1 MAAPPELKVL
11 CRRLASAPADDL
23 PRLCPLLV
31 SHVLRCAGPLSAPA
45 DTKAKDKSSETPM
58 LVHKLRTHISTLLT
72 GRTSSGRFAAVC
84 LIKAVIDVGG
94 WESLRASGPWIR
106 GLIGLLQKPDPLAS
120 KELCIVT
127 LTKIYVLLQG
137 YQTLVREMATPTLP
151 DYVSACLRLISPPA
165 SGQPLRAPAAF
176 VDTVACSLSKLV
188 VLYPTTL
195 RPFAAQMRAALRAYV
210 APTPSD
216 GVYPVPQT
224 LRESAR
230 RLFVLLPYTAP
241 KNGSSEEWAK
251 AIQSTILDCHAT
263 VDQVFRAVVE
273 SWQSTTGYRGEPVGT
288 GPDPSG
294 GSDEGDGLPSWVGVQ
309 AGAERLIGLLEFL
322 AEFFN
327 SPTKAPVSV
336 PLGELLDLMARITL
350 VTPPSGRAEDSI
362 ETNPAIGRDERA
374 ELWSVLPDIH
384 IAVLRFHRALVRRL
398 RENAVPL
405 ATDILDQAV
414 RVSAASRHIPAMRE
428 AAYALAG
435 ELLHFAG
442 PTLPKLTVDSLAP
455 LIQSTCRDILL
466 STGHLESAQP
476 STSPSSH
483 AANPTKQQTQQ
494 QPQQQPPRNHTS
506 STNADAY
513 LANPASPSSSSS
525 LAPSLS
531 NPSQLIATAAA
542 LLRVLFTH
550 LPQACLSPELRSLLD
565 RTAILAHDRD
575 AMLASCLHPYRDSRG
590 RYYPSILPFL
600 VRRFPRELGVEVLRS
615 NLVRVGAGA
624 YQDTARKEGLEELL
638 LDRDERGTGP
648 GTNREGGLEDGGRRE
663 TEGGTENGGAKAT
676 TVGRGDGGGH
686 SSSGSSSG
694 GGGGGGGGWGGDAM
708 DVDSGPAESVNPFAV
723 VTSSAAAGEE
733 EAREVPVRPASPLKR
748 KSGAFEADAD
758 KPPKRLD
765 TGKAAAA
772 PQVAVVA
779 PPTKPGEEEAEEG
792 GSDDE
797 SDSEGSVQIDMTLED
812 DEDEEEDEDE

>member
-11 CRRLASAPADDL
+11 CRKLTSVPADDL

-31 SHVLRCAGPLSAPA
+31 SHVLRCGGPLSAPA

-72 GRTSSGRFAAVC
+72 GRSSSGRFAAVC

-137 YQTLVREMATPTLP
+137 YQTLIREMATPTLP
-151 DYVSACLRLISPPA
+151 DYVSACLRLINPPA
-165 SGQPLRAPAAF
+165 TGQPLKVPVSF

-195 RPFAAQMRAALRAYV
+195 RPFASQMKTALRAYI

-216 GVYPVPQT
+216 GVYPVPPN
-224 LRESAR
+224 LKESAR
-230 RLFVLLPYTAP
+230 RVFALLPYTAP

-251 AIQSTILDCHAT
+251 AIRSTILDCHAT

-273 SWQSTTGYRGEPVGT
+273 SWESTTGYRGEPVGT

-294 GSDEGDGLPSWVGVQ
+294 RGDEEDGLPSWVGVP

-322 AEFFN
+322 AEYFN
-327 SPTKAPVSV
+327 NPTKAPVSV
-336 PLGELLDLMARITL
+336 PLGELLDLTTRITL
-350 VTPPSGRAEDSI
+350 VTPEDSI

-384 IAVLRFHRALVRRL
+384 IAVLQLHRALIRRL
-398 RENAVPL
+398 RENSVPL
-405 ATDILDQAV
+405 ATDILDQTV
-414 RVSAASRHIPAMRE
+414 RVSTASRHIPAVRE
-428 AAYALAG
+428 AAYALTSQ
-435 ELLHFAG
+435 LLHFAG

-466 STGHLESAQP
+466 STGHLEP
-476 STSPSSH
+476 SPSQNSSGP
-483 AANPTKQQTQQ
+483 NLTKQQTQQ
-494 QPQQQPPRNHTS
+494 APRNNAP

-513 LANPASPSSSSS
+513 LASPASSSS
-525 LAPSLS
+525 LISSSVTPSHLVVT
-531 NPSQLIATAAA
+531 ATS
-542 LLRVLFTH
+542 LLQVFFTH
-550 LPQACLSPELRSLLD
+550 IPQTALSPELRSLLD
-565 RTAILAHDRD
+565 RTAILCHNRD

-615 NLVRVGAGA
+615 NLIRAGAGA
-624 YQDTARKEGLEELL
+624 GGAAAYQGTAVEEGLEELL
-638 LDRDERGTGP
+638 MDKNERGAGV
-648 GTNREGGLEDGGRRE
+648 GKDREHGVEDGAESGRE
-663 TEGGTENGGAKAT
+663 KAKVASHE
-676 TVGRGDGGGH
+676 D
-686 SSSGSSSG
+686 
-694 GGGGGGGGWGGDAM
+694 GGGGWGGDAM
-708 DVDSGPAESVNPFAV
+708 DVDSGSARAAASENPNPFAV
-723 VTSSAAAGEE
+723 VTSAAAAEE
-733 EAREVPVRPASPLKR
+733 EKKREVPVRPASPLKR
-748 KSGAFEADAD
+748 KSEVFEADTD

-765 TGKAAAA
+765 TGKAATA
-772 PQVAVVA
+772 PQVAVV
-779 PPTKPGEEEAEEG
+779 PTTKPDEAKEG
-792 GSDDE
+792 SSDDE

-812 DEDEEEDEDE
+812 DEDEEDEEEEEEEGNDE

>member
-11 CRRLASAPADDL
+11 CRRLTSAPADDL

-31 SHVLRCAGPLSAPA
+31 SHVLRCGDPLSAPA
-45 DTKAKDKSSETPM
+45 DAKAKDKSSETPV

-72 GRTSSGRFAAVC
+72 GKSSSGRFGAVC

-106 GLIGLLQKPDPLAS
+106 GLIGLLQKRDPLAS

-151 DYVSACLRLISPPA
+151 DFVSACLRLISPPA
-165 SGQPLRAPAAF
+165 SGKPLKAPAAF
-176 VDTVACSLSKLV
+176 IGTVACSLSKLV

-195 RPFAAQMRAALRAYV
+195 RPFAVQMKAALKAYV

-216 GVYPVPQT
+216 AVYPVPQN

-241 KNGSSEEWAK
+241 KNGSSDEWAK

-273 SWQSTTGYRGEPVGT
+273 SWESATGYRGGPIGT

-309 AGAERLIGLLEFL
+309 AGAERLVGLLDFL
-322 AEFFN
+322 AEYFN
-327 SPTKAPVSV
+327 SPTKGPVSV
-336 PLGELLDLMARITL
+336 PLGELLDLTARITL
-350 VTPPSGRAEDSI
+350 VTPPSGTEDSI
-362 ETNPAIGRDERA
+362 ETNPAIGRDEKA

-384 IAVLRFHRALVRRL
+384 IAVLRFHRALIRRL
-398 RENAVPL
+398 RENSVPL
-405 ATDILDQAV
+405 ATDILDQTV
-414 RVSAASRHIPAMRE
+414 RVSTASRHIPAMRE
-428 AAYALAG
+428 AAYALASQ
-435 ELLHFAG
+435 LLHLTG

-466 STGHLESAQP
+466 STGHLEP
-476 STSPSSH
+476 TPPSPSSNSNI
-483 AANPTKQQTQQ
+483 ANLTRQQTH
-494 QPQQQPPRNHTS
+494 QPPRNHAP

-513 LANPASPSSSSS
+513 LTAPAASSSSSSSSSS
-525 LAPSLS
+525 LAPSLAT
-531 NPSQLIATAAA
+531 PSHLAATATA
-542 LLRVLFTH
+542 LLRVFFTH
-550 LPQACLSPELRSLLD
+550 LPQAVLSPDLRSLLD
-565 RTAILAHDRD
+565 RTAILSHDRD

-615 NLVRVGAGA
+615 NLVRAGAGA
-624 YQDTARKEGLEELL
+624 GAGAGGVAYHGMAVGEGLEELL
-638 LDRDERGTGP
+638 MDREERGTG
-648 GTNREGGLEDGGRRE
+648 GEKDREGGAEYGAQREGKDGA
-663 TEGGTENGGAKAT
+663 ENGGQKAK
-676 TVGRGDGGGH
+676 VLGHGDGGD
-686 SSSGSSSG
+686 
-694 GGGGGGGGWGGDAM
+694 GGGGGWGGDAM
-708 DVDSGPAESVNPFAV
+708 DVDSGSAGAAPPQSANPFAV
-723 VTSSAAAGEE
+723 VTSAAAAGEE
-733 EAREVPVRPASPLKR
+733 KREAPVRPASPLKR
-748 KSGAFEADAD
+748 KSAVFEADTG

-772 PQVAVVA
+772 PQVAVA
-779 PPTKPGEEEAEEG
+779 PPTKQGEEKEG
-792 GSDDE
+792 SSDDE
-797 SDSEGSVQIDMTLED
+797 GDSEGSVQIDMTLED
-812 DEDEEEDEDE
+812 DEEEEEDEDE